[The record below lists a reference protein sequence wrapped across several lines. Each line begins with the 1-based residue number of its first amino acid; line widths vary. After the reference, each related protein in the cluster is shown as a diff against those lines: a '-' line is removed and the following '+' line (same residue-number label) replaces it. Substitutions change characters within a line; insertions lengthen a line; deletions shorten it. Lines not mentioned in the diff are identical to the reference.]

1 MLTIFGIRQT
11 LLNHQKRLQFGD
23 NLQTIT
29 EIANRAGVHRD
40 TVYACINGDR
50 INERTQYALSRALE
64 DIEIENQ
71 GKSKTKIIVFF
82 SLNEKTVAI
91 LIEQNV
97 FPSPLIEEVS
107 IIVLEP
113 SMLCFLY
120 KNCNEER
127 IALKDSDNADFGRS
141 KTAKLLS
148 ECFIPT
154 IPINGN

>member
-71 GKSKTKIIVFF
+71 GKSKTKIMSIAMRKNGVH
-82 SLNEKTVAI
+82 LN
-91 LIEQNV
+91 
-97 FPSPLIEEVS
+97 
-107 IIVLEP
+107 
-113 SMLCFLY
+113 
-120 KNCNEER
+120 
-127 IALKDSDNADFGRS
+127 FGLGT
-141 KTAKLLS
+141 KI
-148 ECFIPT
+148 F
-154 IPINGN
+154 N